1 METRFY
7 WRLWRD
13 FKVYNC
19 GIDYIP
25 FLSKLNQPDIIM
37 IDGECVLEAEVAKSD
52 INSQVFL
59 ILGKNILL
67 ENHDKIDSI
76 HN

>member
-1 METRFY
+1 
-7 WRLWRD
+7 
-13 FKVYNC
+13 
-19 GIDYIP
+19 
-25 FLSKLNQPDIIM
+25 M
-37 IDGECVLEAEVAKSD
+37 IDGEFVLEAEVAKSD

-67 ENHDKIDSI
+67 ENHDKVDSI